1 MDLIITELKNRGVKE
16 KLIATA
22 DSLKGFTESI
32 ESIFPEYEDQQSI
45 IHQIRNILKHTAS
58 KNQKNFMTDLQP
70 FYKAP
75 MEEAGL
81 LALDRL
87 EEKFGKKYPYPIN
100 SCPKDSFGVEIIGTT

>member
-1 MDLIITELKNRGVKE
+1 
-16 KLIATA
+16 
-22 DSLKGFTESI
+22 
-32 ESIFPEYEDQQSI
+32 
-45 IHQIRNILKHTAS
+45 
-58 KNQKNFMTDLQP
+58 MTDLQP